1 MILIDDLGGYFIS
14 DGFIYRSGCFSFK
27 EGSKPTT
34 DELKRFTK
42 TKIRLKENTV
52 DEQKTK
58 KPIFRPNIKI
68 PKTKTRSWL

>member
-1 MILIDDLGGYFIS
+1 LILIDDLGCYFIS

-27 EGSKPTT
+27 DGSKPSIN
-34 DELKRFTK
+34 ELKRFTK
-42 TKIRLKENTV
+42 TKIRLKENPV

-58 KPIFRPNIKI
+58 KPIFKPNIKI